1 MPQNGLCCCCREA
14 RAGKVP
20 EARLAA
26 ANAAVMSDAARSF
39 IRADSADPHAGW
51 AGSSSSNE
59 RMAALLCFD
68 EMQVGDMLTL
78 LMYDLRVL
86 RVGSS
91 AISCL
96 CA

>member
-1 MPQNGLCCCCREA
+1 MPHDRVCFFCREA

-26 ANAAVMSDAARSF
+26 ANAAVMSEAARSF

-51 AGSSSSNE
+51 AGSSSSSKE

-68 EMQVGDMLTL
+68 EMQVSYKLHSY
-78 LMYDLRVL
+78 MYDLHLL
-86 RVGSS
+86 RDGS
-91 AISCL
+91 ARSCL
-96 CA
+96 FA